1 MSERELSFNPA
12 TYALSHLKHNMLRSV
27 TTVATLSLTIAFIL
41 LTSSLV
47 FGLINEIEGSDT
59 KKGLLEGRIPGSVN
73 MFEEFNLDQDLSED
87 AKSALVNFLM
97 ITSVF
102 VLLVAFFI
110 MYNTMAIAV
119 HERRREIGVLRSVGY
134 SSRDVMKIF
143 LTEGGMIGLI
153 SFVSALF
160 LGTPLIIN
168 LAAYLIERGNRGI
181 FFVQPSIPFQLV
193 IIVLGITMTLTL
205 ASTYL
210 AARRVLSVKP
220 VDMIR
225 AG

>member
-1 MSERELSFNPA
+1 MNDRNLSFNPA

-27 TTVATLSLTIAFIL
+27 TTVATLTLTIAFIL

-47 FGLINEIEGSDT
+47 FGLINEIEGGDS
-59 KKGLLEGRIPGSVN
+59 KKGLLEGRIPGSVT
-73 MFEEFNLDQDLSED
+73 MFEEFDLDQDLSDD

-97 ITSVF
+97 ITSLF
-102 VLLVAFFI
+102 ILLVAFFI

-119 HERRREIGVLRSVGY
+119 QERKREIGVLRSVGY
-134 SSRDVMKIF
+134 SSRDVMKVF

-153 SFVSALF
+153 SFITALF
-160 LGTPLIIN
+160 LGTPLIVN
-168 LAAYLIERGNRGI
+168 LAAYLIEKGSRGI

-193 IIVLGITMTLTL
+193 GMVLALTMGLTL
-205 ASTYL
+205 ISTYL
-210 AARRVLSVKP
+210 ATRRVLSIKP
-220 VDMIR
+220 VDMMR

>member
-1 MSERELSFNPA
+1 MSEREISFNPA
-12 TYALSHLKHNMLRSV
+12 TYALSHLKHNMLRSI

-47 FGLINEIEGSDT
+47 FGLINEIEGTDS
-59 KKGLLEGRIPGSVN
+59 KKGLLEGRIPGSVT
-73 MFEEFNLDQDLSED
+73 MFEEFDLDQDLSKD
-87 AKSALVNFLM
+87 AKTALVNFLM
-97 ITSVF
+97 ITSLF

-119 HERRREIGVLRSVGY
+119 HERKREIGVLRSVGY

-153 SFVSALF
+153 SFITALF
-160 LGTPLIIN
+160 LGTPLIVN

-193 IIVLGITMTLTL
+193 IMVLVLTMALTL

-210 AARRVLSVKP
+210 PTRKVLSAKP